1 MKYIARRII
10 APFIIGLLLGSL
22 LLLPF
27 ILSGNST
34 AGAQPVIADTAR
46 METTSAV
53 ESPATAESEIVTTP
67 IYDVPLVESQVPDET
82 DSIYVP
88 IYRLPLTDEQQIF
101 VQRVAGY
108 YNIDPAIV
116 YGIMA
121 TESGFDNYAE
131 NGNCK
136 GIMQVDQRYA
146 QQWYTNSKFL
156 IKQYNITNISDL
168 FDFRLNV
175 ILGCEAYSEWNQIIV
190 DKEMDPL
197 IDTLGAYNNG
207 YNYIAQPDYS
217 YSVDVINFAYK
228 IQMQERLYEV
238 SL

>member
-1 MKYIARRII
+1 MNEWKSNRRTDGKARIAYYLILI
-10 APFIIGLLLGSL
+10 VLSTSL

-27 ILSGNST
+27 IFP
-34 AGAQPVIADTAR
+34 AEPAVVAQG
-46 METTSAV
+46 S
-53 ESPATAESEIVTTP
+53 TTP
-67 IYDVPLVESQVPDET
+67 EVTSVESQVLYESA
-82 DSIYVP
+82 SIYVP
-88 IYRLPLTDEQQIF
+88 IYNLPLTEEQQIF

-116 YGIMA
+116 YGIMS

-131 NGNCK
+131 SGDCK
-136 GIMQVDQRYA
+136 GIMQIDQRYA

-156 IKQYNITNISDL
+156 IKQYNITDVSNL
-168 FDFRLNV
+168 FDFKLNV

-228 IQMQERLYEV
+228 IQMQDRLYEV
-238 SL
+238 GL

>member
-1 MKYIARRII
+1 MNEWKSNRRTDSKARIAYCLILI
-10 APFIIGLLLGSL
+10 ALFTSL
-22 LLLPF
+22 FLLPF
-27 ILSGNST
+27 IF
-34 AGAQPVIADTAR
+34 
-46 METTSAV
+46 
-53 ESPATAESEIVTTP
+53 TAEPAVVAQGPTTPEVTT
-67 IYDVPLVESQVPDET
+67 VESQVTYET
-82 DSIYVP
+82 ESIYVP
-88 IYRLPLTDEQQIF
+88 IYKLPLTEEQQIF

-156 IKQYNITNISDL
+156 IKQYNITNVSDL

-217 YSVDVINFAYK
+217 YSVDVISFAYK

>member
-1 MKYIARRII
+1 MNEWKSNRRTDGKARIAYYLILI
-10 APFIIGLLLGSL
+10 VLFTSL

-27 ILSGNST
+27 IFPAEPAVVAQGST
-34 AGAQPVIADTAR
+34 TP
-46 METTSAV
+46 E
-53 ESPATAESEIVTTP
+53 VTT
-67 IYDVPLVESQVPDET
+67 VESQVLYESE
-82 DSIYVP
+82 SIYVP
-88 IYRLPLTDEQQIF
+88 IYNLPLTEEQQIF

-116 YGIMA
+116 YGIMS

-131 NGNCK
+131 SGDCK
-136 GIMQVDQRYA
+136 GIMQVDQRYV
-146 QQWYTNSKFL
+146 QQWYANSKFL
-156 IKQYNITNISDL
+156 IKQYNITDVSNL
-168 FDFRLNV
+168 FDFKLNV

-228 IQMQERLYEV
+228 IQMQDRLYEV

>member
-1 MKYIARRII
+1 MNEWKSNRRTDGKARIAYYLILI
-10 APFIIGLLLGSL
+10 VLFTSL

-27 ILSGNST
+27 IFLAEPDEPAVVAQGST
-34 AGAQPVIADTAR
+34 TP
-46 METTSAV
+46 E
-53 ESPATAESEIVTTP
+53 VTT
-67 IYDVPLVESQVPDET
+67 VESQVLYESE
-82 DSIYVP
+82 SIYVP
-88 IYRLPLTDEQQIF
+88 IYNLPLTEEQQIF

-116 YGIMA
+116 YGIMS

-131 NGNCK
+131 SGDCK
-136 GIMQVDQRYA
+136 GIMQIDQRYV
-146 QQWYTNSKFL
+146 QQWYANSKFL
-156 IKQYNITNISDL
+156 IKQYNITDVSNL
-168 FDFRLNV
+168 FDFKLNV

-207 YNYIAQPDYS
+207 SNYIAQPDYS

-228 IQMQERLYEV
+228 IQMQDRLYEV

>member
-1 MKYIARRII
+1 MNEWKSNRRTDSKARIAYYLILI
-10 APFIIGLLLGSL
+10 VLSTSL

-27 ILSGNST
+27 IFPAKPTVVAQGST
-34 AGAQPVIADTAR
+34 TP
-46 METTSAV
+46 E
-53 ESPATAESEIVTTP
+53 VTT
-67 IYDVPLVESQVPDET
+67 VESQVQYET
-82 DSIYVP
+82 ESIYVP

-136 GIMQVDQRYA
+136 GIMQVDQHYA

-156 IKQYNITNISDL
+156 IKQYDITNVSDL

-217 YSVDVINFAYK
+217 YSVDVISFAYK
-228 IQMQERLYEV
+228 IQMQEKLYEV

>member
-1 MKYIARRII
+1 MNEWKSNRRIDSKARI
-10 APFIIGLLLGSL
+10 AYYLILIVLSISL

-27 ILSGNST
+27 IF
-34 AGAQPVIADTAR
+34 
-46 METTSAV
+46 
-53 ESPATAESEIVTTP
+53 TAEPAVVAQGSTTPEVTT
-67 IYDVPLVESQVPDET
+67 VESQVQYET
-82 DSIYVP
+82 ESIYVP

-116 YGIMA
+116 YGIME

-156 IKQYNITNISDL
+156 IKQYNITNVSDL
-168 FDFRLNV
+168 FDFKLNV

-207 YNYIAQPDYS
+207 YNYIAQPDYR

>member
-1 MKYIARRII
+1 MKYITRRVI
-10 APFIIGLLLGSL
+10 ASFIIGLLLGNL

-27 ILSGNST
+27 IFPAEPT
-34 AGAQPVIADTAR
+34 VVAQGP
-46 METTSAV
+46 TTP
-53 ESPATAESEIVTTP
+53 EVTT
-67 IYDVPLVESQVPDET
+67 VESQVPYET
-82 DSIYVP
+82 ESIQVPYETESIYVP

-136 GIMQVDQRYA
+136 GIMQVDQHYA

-156 IKQYNITNISDL
+156 IKQYDITNVSDL

-217 YSVDVINFAYK
+217 YSVNVISFAYK
-228 IQMQERLYEV
+228 IQMQEKLYEV